1 MKQSIVSPAGV
12 PTANLAINKSRIKL
26 YNTTG
31 SMPTYYLEKNQE
43 FQIELF
49 NPTSTTVLAK
59 IHLNGT
65 AIAQGGL
72 VLRPGERVFLDRY
85 IDVAKKF
92 LFDTYSV
99 SNSSE
104 VQKAIK
110 DNGDFKVEFYKES
123 IPLNY
128 GNPIIINYNSTTG
141 NAYNQGLRGNAYNT
155 GTFNSA
161 ASNYNHL
168 TGSITTI
175 AGIGQTTTCTT
186 SNGNFKSS
194 SLGLTTMDF
203 LDNQEREVKPLGK
216 RLKSKAVETG
226 RVEMGS
232 DSTQKL
238 KTVSKS
244 FDYYAFHTVECKML
258 PLSQKINTSEDLN
271 VKRYCSNCG
280 AKHKANF
287 KFCPTCGT
295 KA

>member
-128 GNPIIINYNSTTG
+128 GNPIIINYNSHTGNLYNQGFRTG
-141 NAYNQGLRGNAYNT
+141 NAYYNSTGGYPLT
-155 GTFNSA
+155 GT
-161 ASNYNHL
+161 L
-168 TGSITTI
+168 TTTG
-175 AGIGQTTTCTT
+175 GIGTTTTCTT
-186 SNGNFKSS
+186 NGVNSS
-194 SLGLTTMDF
+194 FTTNSLGLASMDMMP
-203 LDNQEREVKPLGK
+203 DNEARPIK
-216 RLKSKAVETG
+216 RLHLKKSKAVETG

-232 DSTQKL
+232 DSSQKL
-238 KTVSKS
+238 QTVNKS